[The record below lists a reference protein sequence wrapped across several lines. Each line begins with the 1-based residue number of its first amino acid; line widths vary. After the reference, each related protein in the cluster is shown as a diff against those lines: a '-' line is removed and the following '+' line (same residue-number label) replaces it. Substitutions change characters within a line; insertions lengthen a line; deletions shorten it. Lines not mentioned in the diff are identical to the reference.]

1 MKRYF
6 LLVLVFTTG
15 CFGLQA
21 QTDTALLRRL
31 DDILRFTQLMDM
43 EKIMDYTYPKLF
55 TIATREQLMEVLQSS
70 LDNEEFSTTLDSIKA
85 DTVFPEFSVLDES
98 FSKIRHSMIMRMKFK
113 ESLDSSGI
121 IKDRGMMTTLMQ
133 GQFGEGNV
141 RYDQKSDAMVIRMR
155 PYLLAIK
162 NKEDNTWY
170 FVNLDEENT
179 MMMDVLFSKEVQ
191 DKLKE
196 YK

>member
-1 MKRYF
+1 MKRHL

-15 CFGLQA
+15 FFGLQA
-21 QTDTALLRRL
+21 QTDTSLLRRL
-31 DDILRFTQLMDM
+31 DEILRYTQFMDM
-43 EKIMDYTYPKLF
+43 ERIMDYTYPKLF

-70 LDNEEFSTTLDSIKA
+70 LDNKEFSTTLDSLKV
-85 DTVFPEFSVLDES
+85 DTVFPVFSVLDES

-113 ESLDSSGI
+113 ESLDSNGNL
-121 IKDRGMMTTLMQ
+121 KDRGMMANLME
-133 GQFGEGNV
+133 GQFGKGNV
-141 RYDQKSDAMVIRMR
+141 RYDQKSDALVILLH

-162 NKEDNTWY
+162 SKEDNTWY
-170 FVNLDEENT
+170 FVNLDEENK
-179 MMMDVLFSKEVQ
+179 MMMDMLFSKDVQ